1 MTDDNVETQYW
12 GYEIAKMYLEDG
24 FLDQRLNRQ
33 GIPSI
38 LTIKSATGPDRQTP
52 ASEFGKEAG
61 QIMFPSWAARPN
73 VGLEMGVT
81 ALRRLMAHETI
92 WSHSVL
98 LTEEK
103 PLDEQV
109 LNAVEE
115 IKEYMPCNPKRTI
128 IYVAKS
134 LSIAIKISEL
144 RDMREKM
151 DSWCESIHLDIYNT
165 DEDDPYRKVY
175 IWCA

>member
-1 MTDDNVETQYW
+1 M
-12 GYEIAKMYLEDG
+12 
-24 FLDQRLNRQ
+24 
-33 GIPSI
+33 PSI
-38 LTIKSATGPDRQTP
+38 LTIKSATGPDRQIP

-115 IKEYMPCNPKRTI
+115 IKEYMPCNPKRAI

-134 LSIAIKISEL
+134 LSMAIKISEL